1 MAVTQCP
8 ICKEFLVGY
17 KWTKTKTGKNWLAD
31 KDNKWHD
38 CPNKK
43 FSKKTAS
50 KSKKLFNKNGP
61 TLFPETYD
69 AEITGFYCRKGHYQ
83 GPYKQ
88 IPKYCD
94 VCTTP
99 TGILEYRYCN

>member
-8 ICKEFLVGY
+8 ICKEFLIGF

-38 CPNKK
+38 CPKKK

-50 KSKKLFNKNGP
+50 KSKKFIKKGEQSILA
-61 TLFPETYD
+61 ESYD
-69 AEITGFYCRKGHYQ
+69 ADITGYYCRLGHYQ
-83 GPYKQ
+83 GPYNQ

-99 TGILEYRYCN
+99 TTCLEFRHIK